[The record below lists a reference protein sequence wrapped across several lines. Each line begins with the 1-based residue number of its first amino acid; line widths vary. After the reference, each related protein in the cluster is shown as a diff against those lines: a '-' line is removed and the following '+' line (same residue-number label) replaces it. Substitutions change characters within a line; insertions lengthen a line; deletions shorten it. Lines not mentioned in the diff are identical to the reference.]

1 MLKIITPMMGKEL
14 YRNTPDNFFPKVLNE
29 IEGKTIFE
37 YSQEYQKK
45 IDEEFINVYIRPS
58 FANKQYQIDN
68 IIKRVVGEN
77 ARFINV
83 TDMTAGALC
92 TCLLAAEHWHDDD
105 ELIISSADQYL
116 DIDCQAI
123 INLYRQQ
130 DVAVGLISFPSV
142 HPKWSYVKR
151 DSSDAIIEVV
161 EKNAVSNE
169 ALASFFY
176 FKQAS
181 LFFRLAT
188 SAIMKSRSTD
198 NIFYLSACI
207 NEALLEG
214 VNVSSYK
221 IENNKYFNFYDFDA
235 VKRFNQ

>member
-1 MLKIITPMMGKEL
+1 M
-14 YRNTPDNFFPKVLNE
+14 
-29 IEGKTIFE
+29 
-37 YSQEYQKK
+37 
-45 IDEEFINVYIRPS
+45 
-58 FANKQYQIDN
+58 
-68 IIKRVVGEN
+68 GEN

-92 TCLLAAEHWHDDD
+92 TCLLAAEHWQDDD

-123 INLYRQQ
+123 INSYRRC

-142 HPKWSYVKR
+142 HPKWSYVQR

-188 SAIMKSRSTD
+188 SAIMKSRSKD

-214 VNVSSYK
+214 VKVSSYK
-221 IENNKYFNFYDFDA
+221 IENNKHFNFYDFDA

>member
-92 TCLLAAEHWHDDD
+92 TCLLAAEHWQDDD

-123 INLYRQQ
+123 INSYRRS

-151 DSSDAIIEVV
+151 DSSDAIVEVV

-188 SAIMKSRSTD
+188 SAIMKSRSKD
-198 NIFYLSACI
+198 NVFYLSACI

-214 VNVSSYK
+214 VKVSSYK